1 MKRDHILIEADELL
15 TKIDDPNLRIFDAN
29 INFFPK
35 DGEPTAHEVYMEKHI
50 RGAAFMDHQNLSD
63 PDNAY
68 RYMVLGEAELG
79 KQIGN
84 LGISNASEVVIYSSG
99 MLATATRA
107 WWVLRY
113 AGHNNVRVLNG
124 GLSAWEAAGGQ
135 IESGDNSYDPAT
147 FTAQVRP
154 DMFVNK
160 DDVQAALADD
170 KVETSYALSAG
181 AYGGKMITGTT
192 CLPFDNLMQDM
203 IVLLPDDQLAATLKT
218 DAPTERVITYCGGG
232 IAATVNAIA
241 HLIAGNENVAVY
253 DGSLSEWMG
262 EGLPTTTGTTA

>member
-1 MKRDHILIEADELL
+1 MKRENIIIEADELL
-15 TKIDDPNLRIFDAN
+15 TKINNLNLRIFDAN
-29 INFFPK
+29 INFFAK
-35 DGEPTAHEVYMEKHI
+35 EGDPTAHEVYMEKHI
-50 RGAAFMDHQNLSD
+50 PGAAFLDHQNLSD
-63 PDNAY
+63 PDNEY
-68 RYMVLGEAELG
+68 TYMVLREAELG

-124 GLSAWEAAGGQ
+124 GLGAWEAAGGGV
-135 IESGDNSYDPAT
+135 ESGDNTYAPAT
-147 FTAQVRP
+147 FTAQLRP

-160 DDVQAALADD
+160 DDVQAAIADD
-170 KVETSYALSAG
+170 NIDTTYTLSTE

-218 DAPTERVITYCGGG
+218 DTPAERVITYCGGG

-262 EGLPTTTGTTA
+262 EGLPTTTA